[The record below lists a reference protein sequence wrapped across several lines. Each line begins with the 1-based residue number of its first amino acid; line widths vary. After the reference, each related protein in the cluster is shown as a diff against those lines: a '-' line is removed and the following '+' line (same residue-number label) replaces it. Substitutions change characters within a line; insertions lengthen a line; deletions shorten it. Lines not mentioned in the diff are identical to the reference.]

1 VSGSYDVV
9 IIGSG
14 FGGSINALR
23 LSEAGRSVLV
33 LERGRRWQP
42 KDFPRDV
49 EDTNNLLWGYPER
62 ERNRGLYELRFFSG
76 AASVTASGV
85 GGGSLIY
92 ASIHYRPKAHIFT
105 DPRWPSE
112 FNLDSLD
119 GYYAKVATELGVEPV
134 PASMR
139 MPKRDVFHAAGAAMG
154 REVFDTPQAVSW
166 DSVFGATGGVRTL
179 VGGRTTCQACAE
191 CEFGCRYGAKNTL
204 DFTYLAKAEA
214 QGARVQSGRQVTHV
228 APSPGGGWAVH
239 YRDIESDQP
248 GVVVGRKV
256 VVAAG
261 TIGSNELLLRSR
273 DQYKT
278 LPRLS
283 ARLGHGYSANGDFL
297 GNIQNADQ
305 DLEPWVGPD
314 VTSVMWHHDTRP
326 GAGPGF
332 VLATPTF
339 NRPVMDVLASLGQPP
354 PQTLAELL
362 APRLY
367 KALPRLLP
375 FALRRGV
382 LSQPLKLALPGAGP
396 AGRMVTVFGIGQDNA
411 NGRFVLE
418 RGKLDMVWAY
428 ERENRGLVAAQ
439 RAAMQELAEQ
449 YGGTY
454 ANLATWD
461 LFQRPLTV
469 HNLGGCALSRSADLG
484 VVGIDGQVHGHAG
497 LYVSDGSVIPTAIGS
512 HPVMTISAVSEW
524 IAERVN
530 AGFA

>member
-1 VSGSYDVV
+1 MSNTYDAV

-42 KDFPRDV
+42 KDLPRDV
-49 EDTNNLLWGYPER
+49 EDTDTLLWRYPER
-62 ERNRGLYELRFFSG
+62 DKSRGLYELRFFSG
-76 AASVTASGV
+76 VASVTASGV

-92 ASIHYRPKAHIFT
+92 ASIHYRPKAHVFA
-105 DPRWPSE
+105 DARWPRE

-119 GYYAKVATELGVEPV
+119 AYYDKVAAELGVEPV
-134 PASMR
+134 PASMK
-139 MPKRDVFHAAGAAMG
+139 MVKRDVFHAAGAAMG
-154 REVFDTPQAVSW
+154 KEVFDTPQAVSW
-166 DSVFGATGGVRTL
+166 SSVFGKTEGVETIAGARTH
-179 VGGRTTCQACAE
+179 CQACAE

-214 QGARVQSGRQVTHV
+214 QGARVSTGRQVTHI
-228 APSPGGGWAVH
+228 APNPGGGWAVH
-239 YRDIESDQP
+239 YRDIESEEDE
-248 GVVVGRKV
+248 VVIGRKV
-256 VVAAG
+256 IVAAG

-273 DQYKT
+273 DEYKT

-283 ARLGHGYSANGDFL
+283 SRLGHGYSANGDFL
-297 GNIQNADQ
+297 GNIQHADR

-314 VTSVMWHHDTRP
+314 VTSVMWHHD

-354 PQTLAELL
+354 PQELVELL
-362 APRLY
+362 APKLY

-375 FALRRGV
+375 FAMRRGL
-382 LSQPLKLALPGAGP
+382 LSQPLRRPLPGAGP
-396 AGRMVTVFGIGQDNA
+396 ANRMVTVFGIGQDNA
-411 NGRFVLE
+411 NGRFVLN
-418 RGKLDMVWAY
+418 RGELDMVWDYA
-428 ERENRGLVAAQ
+428 RENEALVARQ
-439 RAAMQELAEQ
+439 RAAMQELAEH
-449 YGGTY
+449 YGGKY

-461 LFQRPLTV
+461 LFDRPLTV
-469 HNLGGCALSRSADLG
+469 HNLGGCVLSRGPDEG
-484 VVGIDGQVHGHAG
+484 VVGIDGQVHGHPG
-497 LYVSDGSVIPTAIGS
+497 LYVADGSVIPTAIGS
-512 HPVMTISAVSEW
+512 HPVMTISAVAEW

-530 AGFA
+530 ASYG